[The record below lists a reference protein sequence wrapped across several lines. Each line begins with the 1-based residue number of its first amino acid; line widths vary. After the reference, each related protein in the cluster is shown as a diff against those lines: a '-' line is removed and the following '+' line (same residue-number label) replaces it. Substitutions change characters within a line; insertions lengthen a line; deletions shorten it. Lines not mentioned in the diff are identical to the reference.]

1 MVDFR
6 SIPHYSFLS
15 HQQQFQTSAKT
26 ETYEKPLVTVD
37 VVLFTMTKGEIRVL
51 LLKRSSEPFKDM
63 WSIPGGFINI
73 GETLEEAAKRWLEQK
88 TGVSDIYFEQL
99 GAFGTPDRDPR
110 TRVITVSYFAVVN
123 FDKIQT
129 PEALKHDDTSWIVLE
144 TLPDLA
150 FDHAEIIQNAFL
162 RLKEKVQTSPI
173 AFQLLPPKFTL
184 TQLQK
189 VYELIL
195 QKEMDK
201 RNFRKKALAS
211 GILLELVGETKMDGF
226 HRPAQLYAFKKDE
239 LPTEETL
246 NELTN

>member
-6 SIPHYSFLS
+6 SIPQYSFNT
-15 HQQQFQTSAKT
+15 QNQQFQTSART

-37 VVLFTMTKGEIRVL
+37 VVLFSMTKGELKVL
-51 LLKRSSEPFKDM
+51 LLKRASEPFKDL
-63 WSIPGGFINI
+63 WSIPGGFINL
-73 GETLEEAAKRWLEQK
+73 GETLEEAAKRWLEQR
-88 TGVSDIYFEQL
+88 TGVSDIYIEQL

-129 PEALKHDDTSWIVLE
+129 PEALKHDDTAWITIE
-144 TLPDLA
+144 DLPTLA
-150 FDHAEIIQNAFL
+150 FDHNEIIHNALVRL
-162 RLKEKVQTSPI
+162 REKVQTSPI
-173 AFQLLPPKFTL
+173 AFQLLPEKFTL

-195 QKEMDK
+195 KKEIDK

-211 GILLELVGETKMDGF
+211 GILFELMGETKMDGF
-226 HRPAQLYAFKKDE
+226 HRPAQLYAFNKIKVPSAS
-239 LPTEETL
+239 LG
-246 NELTN
+246 ELTTS